1 MGASFLAQNA
11 GKRSIT
17 LNLKDEEGKR
27 LFRRLVRFSDVVVEN
42 FRPGVMHHLGL
53 DHTEL
58 RAEND
63 RLIYCAISGF
73 GQEGPLA
80 GRPAYDHV
88 IQGLAGGMTISGD
101 ESTGPMKAGFQFCDT
116 SAAMMGAFAIAAA
129 LVRREQTGKG
139 AFLDVAMLDTTLF
152 TIGWAMAH
160 FVVCGE
166 VPKAMGNHNFTGC
179 PSGTFRTGN
188 GLINVA
194 TNTQAQFVALARV
207 LGRTEWLL
215 DSRFAERE
223 ARLKHRN
230 EMTQLLEQE
239 LAARSAAEWE
249 GAFECAGVPA
259 ARVLTI
265 PEILG
270 HQQIAA
276 REFVHRF
283 DHVVNLEHGLAVP
296 TAGFRLDGA
305 ALRPASPPP
314 ELGQDT
320 EAVLR
325 EVGLD
330 AEEISRLRQRGAI

>member
-1 MGASFLAQNA
+1 
-11 GKRSIT
+11 
-17 LNLKDEEGKR
+17 
-27 LFRRLVRFSDVVVEN
+27 
-42 FRPGVMHHLGL
+42 
-53 DHTEL
+53 
-58 RAEND
+58 
-63 RLIYCAISGF
+63 
-73 GQEGPLA
+73 
-80 GRPAYDHV
+80 
-88 IQGLAGGMTISGD
+88 
-101 ESTGPMKAGFQFCDT
+101 
-116 SAAMMGAFAIAAA
+116 MMGAFAIAAA

-230 EMTQLLEQE
+230 ELTQLLEQE

-265 PEILG
+265 PEFLATSKLPRENSF
-270 HQQIAA
+270 IASI
-276 REFVHRF
+276 
-283 DHVVNLEHGLAVP
+283 
-296 TAGFRLDGA
+296 T
-305 ALRPASPPP
+305 
-314 ELGQDT
+314 
-320 EAVLR
+320 
-325 EVGLD
+325 
-330 AEEISRLRQRGAI
+330 

>member
-1 MGASFLAQNA
+1 
-11 GKRSIT
+11 
-17 LNLKDEEGKR
+17 
-27 LFRRLVRFSDVVVEN
+27 
-42 FRPGVMHHLGL
+42 
-53 DHTEL
+53 
-58 RAEND
+58 
-63 RLIYCAISGF
+63 
-73 GQEGPLA
+73 
-80 GRPAYDHV
+80 
-88 IQGLAGGMTISGD
+88 
-101 ESTGPMKAGFQFCDT
+101 MKAGFQFCDT

-160 FVVCGE
+160 FVICGE

-194 TNTQAQFVALARV
+194 TNTQPQFVSLARV

-230 EMTQLLEQE
+230 EMTKLLEQE
-239 LAARSAAEWE
+239 LATRSAAEWE
-249 GAFECAGVPA
+249 EIFECAGVPA

-283 DHVVNLEHGLAVP
+283 DHAVNLEHGLAVP

-330 AEEISRLRQRGAI
+330 AEEISRLRQRSAI